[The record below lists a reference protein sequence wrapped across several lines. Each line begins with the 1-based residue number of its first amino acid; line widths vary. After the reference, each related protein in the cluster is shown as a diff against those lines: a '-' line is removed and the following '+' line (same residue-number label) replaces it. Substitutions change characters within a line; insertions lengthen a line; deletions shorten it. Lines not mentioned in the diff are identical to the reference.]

1 MSFGLDLTILN
12 TPQIHTPLNP
22 KPCTGLGGNDGNFI
36 PLLEPSE
43 VAGAMSS
50 VPSLSCFQGT

>member
-22 KPCTGLGGNDGNFI
+22 KPSTGLGGNDGNFT

-43 VAGAMSS
+43 VAGPMSS
-50 VPSLSCFQGT
+50 VPSLSCF